1 MAEDSKKKKKIGVL
15 TSGGD
20 CGGLNA
26 VIRAVTHRAILG
38 YGWDVVG
45 IRDGVYGLMQR
56 PLGTI
61 DLELKNVS
69 TAMLRQGG
77 TILGT
82 INYGNPFDFPMDDGT
97 RKDRSDEVIEGYHQ
111 LGLDAMVV
119 MGGDGSFRVL
129 QKLAEKGGM
138 NIIAVPKTIDND
150 VGVTE
155 NAIGFNTAV
164 EVSTETLDRL
174 QPTGASH
181 HRIMV
186 LEVMGRDAGH
196 IALTAGIAGGADV
209 VLIPEIKY
217 SLDNIV
223 KKVEQVRST
232 GRNYVLV
239 VVAEAVKTEDG
250 KPFEKEFPDGR
261 KRYGG
266 IGHYIGEEI
275 QARVGIDTRVTVL
288 GHVPRGAPPTAQDR
302 LLAQSF
308 GVHAV
313 DLIAAGQ
320 YDRMVAWQNRTVIDV
335 PISEGI
341 SSYNIVEPT
350 GTAVK
355 TARGL
360 GICLGDA

>member
-1 MAEDSKKKKKIGVL
+1 MTQKKKIGIL

-38 YGWDVVG
+38 YDYEVIG
-45 IRDGVYGLMQR
+45 IRDGIYGLMQR
-56 PLGTI
+56 PL
-61 DLELKNVS
+61 S
-69 TAMLRQGG
+69 TQKLTLQDVGNTMLRQGG

-82 INYGNPFDFPMDDGT
+82 INYGDPFKFPMDNGEM
-97 RKDRSDEVIEGYHQ
+97 KDRSDEVIEGYKS
-111 LGLDAMVV
+111 LGLDAMIV

-129 QKLAEKGGM
+129 RKLAEKGGI
-138 NIIAVPKTIDND
+138 NLIAIPKTIDND
-150 VGVTE
+150 LGATE
-155 NAIGFNTAV
+155 TSIGYHTAV
-164 EVSTETLDRL
+164 EVATEAMDRL

-196 IALTAGIAGGADV
+196 IALNSGIAAGADII
-209 VLIPEIKY
+209 LIPEIKY
-217 SLDNIV
+217 TFDHIINKIR
-223 KKVEQVRST
+223 KIREDHKRT
-232 GRNYVLV
+232 YILV
-239 VVAEAVKTEDG
+239 IVAEAVKTEDG
-250 KPFEKEFPDGR
+250 KPFEKLYPDGR

-275 QARVGIDTRVTVL
+275 MERTKIDTRVTVL

-308 GVHAV
+308 GVYAV
-313 DLIAAGQ
+313 DLIAQ
-320 YDRMVAWQNRTVIDV
+320 NKFDRMVVWKNRQIVDV
-335 PISEGI
+335 AISEGV
-341 SSYNIVEPT
+341 SSYNKVDADSP
-350 GTAVK
+350 AVK

-360 GICLGDA
+360 GICLGDE